1 MNREA
6 GNAAPGERRHVEVQ
20 LIHVKPQPGGQHEY
34 LGSTPMGC
42 MGCKVIVCSALNL
55 NGGANRLGTARS
67 TRSMAPGSEDGP
79 GFQDRAVERPVS

>member
-1 MNREA
+1 
-6 GNAAPGERRHVEVQ
+6 
-20 LIHVKPQPGGQHEY
+20 
-34 LGSTPMGC
+34 MGC